1 MVLSQMTFG
10 DVLANHLMPVHTSL
24 SCFHLECG
32 GCCDRVA
39 VLDVLILI
47 FALNSFISAQK
58 KNVVKC

>member
-39 VLDVLILI
+39 VLDVLIHI
-47 FALNSFISAQK
+47 FALN
-58 KNVVKC
+58 